1 MAKLTR
7 SNAKAALIDGELELH
22 STASWITLS
31 VTRHEHGA
39 TEISYRLHLTPV
51 EAKRAADFIRETIGP

>member
-7 SNAKAALIDGELELH
+7 SNAKTALIEGELELH

-31 VTRHEHGA
+31 VTKHELDGA
-39 TEISYRLHLTPV
+39 EISYRLHLTPE
-51 EAKRAADFIRETIGP
+51 EAKQAADFIRETTGP

>member
-7 SNAKAALIDGELELH
+7 SNAKAALIEGELELR

-31 VTRHEHGA
+31 VTKHELDGG
-39 TEISYRLHLTPV
+39 EVSYRLQ
-51 EAKRAADFIRETIGP
+51 I